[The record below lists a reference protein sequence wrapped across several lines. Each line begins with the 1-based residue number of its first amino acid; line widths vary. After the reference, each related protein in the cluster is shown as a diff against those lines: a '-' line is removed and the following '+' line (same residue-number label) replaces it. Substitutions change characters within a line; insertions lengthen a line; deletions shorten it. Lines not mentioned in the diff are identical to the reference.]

1 MFRNIENTLRKL
13 TKPPWK
19 KFIDRD
25 AKDKEIGF
33 KGSLR
38 KLKLMELLQ
47 IFVRNKKKEMNLK
60 DKIHF

>member
-47 IFVRNKKKEMNLK
+47 IFVRNKKKK
-60 DKIHF
+60 